1 MEINMSRKLTI
12 PFLFL
17 LLLQFTIATA
27 QQAGYIDI
35 DLWPKGLPNSNG
47 KDHLQP
53 SDSLKIYK
61 PSIRVFLP
69 AKEKATGRAVV
80 ACPGGGYFGLAYN
93 HEGYDFA
100 PFFNRQGIALIV
112 LKYRMPFGHR
122 EVPFSDAEEAIRL
135 VKERAKEWNINPQD
149 VGIMGASAGGHLAS
163 TIATRVKP
171 ELRPAFQILLYPV
184 ITMDTTY
191 AHRGSRR
198 NLLGEHPSEELATLY
213 SNEKQ
218 VTKETPR
225 AFIVFSDDDKSVPS
239 VNGVNYYLAL
249 RKLNIPA
256 SLHIYPSGGHGWGI
270 RETFKYH
277 NAFLMD
283 LEDWLKSF

>member
-1 MEINMSRKLTI
+1 MSRKFITLIMTS
-12 PFLFL
+12 L
-17 LLLQFTIATA
+17 LLIQYTTA
-27 QQAGYIDI
+27 QQPGYIDI
-35 DLWPKGLPNSNG
+35 DLWQKGLPNSNG
-47 KDHLQP
+47 KDNLPP

-80 ACPGGGYFGLAYN
+80 ACPGGGYSGLAYE
-93 HEGYDFA
+93 HEGYGFA
-100 PFFNRQGIALIV
+100 PFFNERGIALIV
-112 LKYRMPFGHR
+112 LKYRMPLGHR

-135 VKERAKEWNINPQD
+135 VKEHAKEWNINPND

-163 TIATRVKP
+163 TIATRVKA

-191 AHRGSRR
+191 AHKGSRR
-198 NLLGEHPSEELATLY
+198 NLLGANPSEELVWLY

-239 VNGVNYYLAL
+239 VNGVNYYLAM

-256 SLHIYPSGGHGWGI
+256 TLHIYPSGGHGWGI
-270 RETFKYH
+270 RDTFKYKT
-277 NAFLMD
+277 AFLLD